1 MSQQGVRGLTLT
13 DSLCPGSLCLRS
25 EGKVGG
31 LGPGLHQWH
40 RVRHVPRGATWHPA
54 RDKLRSV
61 EVISLQP
68 PSVLDCQQ
76 SHNYHV
82 SPILRPLPT
91 YITVT
96 VISCVDISICNAEQ
110 LCVSGREEPYG
121 DPSDFSQ
128 PWSLKWH
135 KRDYDQIMFATGDFK
150 HWMIVSRDDLIG
162 NNDRKYYRNEPILVE
177 SSSEQC
183 DPYYCEISIKSESSS
198 CNLLIAARMYRRRG
212 DDMDSWFSIR

>member
-1 MSQQGVRGLTLT
+1 MSRQPLSEEWGAGERSGARPPPVAQGQTCPQRSNLAPGPGQAEVSGGHQPAA
-13 DSLCPGSLCLRS
+13 SLCI
-25 EGKVGG
+25 G
-31 LGPGLHQWH
+31 LSAESQL
-40 RVRHVPRGATWHPA
+40 
-54 RDKLRSV
+54 SC
-61 EVISLQP
+61 QP
-68 PSVLDCQQ
+68 NPQT
-76 SHNYHV
+76 
-82 SPILRPLPT
+82 LPT
-91 YITVT
+91 YTTVT

-212 DDMDSWFSIR
+212 DTMDSSAWFSIR

>member
-1 MSQQGVRGLTLT
+1 MRLSSEDGLCLRFLSIQLLERPSVTEDVRLELREVEVEGWARSCGELAGSARPLT

-25 EGKVGG
+25 GGQVGG

-82 SPILRPLPT
+82 SPILRP
-91 YITVT
+91 
-96 VISCVDISICNAEQ
+96 
-110 LCVSGREEPYG
+110 
-121 DPSDFSQ
+121 SQ
-128 PWSLKWH
+128 PTL
-135 KRDYDQIMFATGDFK
+135 Q
-150 HWMIVSRDDLIG
+150 
-162 NNDRKYYRNEPILVE
+162 
-177 SSSEQC
+177 
-183 DPYYCEISIKSESSS
+183 
-198 CNLLIAARMYRRRG
+198 LL
-212 DDMDSWFSIR
+212 